1 MFPTA
6 RVYSRSSMPVASTDF
21 FFNGCT
27 ADEGCDTFAFEGI
40 HSGCM
45 PMRGVLRNVDESR
58 GVEMLVLTS

>member
-1 MFPTA
+1 
-6 RVYSRSSMPVASTDF
+6 MPVASTDF